1 MQTQAQAPSQSYSP
15 PTLEQFILD
24 HEQRLTALVTSNEE
38 IVNHLNQLGRLRQ
51 QQRSEYDREIS
62 DLKSQI
68 ADLKSQV
75 STPRSWVVL
84 SLAGVVGVALLSA
97 TSTMVQNHQLNQMEA
112 RIYATRSTPAPH
124 PKAHPN

>member
-1 MQTQAQAPSQSYSP
+1 MQTQAQAPSPHYSP

-38 IVNHLNQLGRLRQ
+38 IVGHLNQLGRLRQ

-62 DLKSQI
+62 DLRSQI
-68 ADLKSQV
+68 VDLKSQV

-97 TSTMVQNHQLNQMEA
+97 TSTMVQNHQLAQMEA
-112 RIYATRSTPAPH
+112 KIYAHSTPAPNAKTH
-124 PKAHPN
+124 KN